1 MVGLLFFLKRVG
13 FFIIDNWRIVLIGL
27 AILAVIIA
35 SGLTYRWCGSRK
47 ARLNEQ
53 QIQKAQE
60 AIKTRNDEKLKQIL
74 AEADTAEDNIDAN
87 IKQAEENTR
96 NAKKKYDHL
105 SSDELAKELESRK

>member
-1 MVGLLFFLKRVG
+1 MTGILFFLKRVG
-13 FFIIDNWRIVLIGL
+13 FFIIDNWRIVLIGVAL
-27 AILAVIIA
+27 LAVIIA
-35 SGLTYRWCGSRK
+35 AGLTYRWCGNRK

-53 QIQKAQE
+53 QIQKAQD
-60 AIKTRNDEKLKQIL
+60 AIKTKNDEKLKQIL
-74 AEADTAEDNIDAN
+74 AEADTAEENIDAN

>member
-35 SGLTYRWCGSRK
+35 SGLTYRWCGNRK
-47 ARLNEQ
+47 ARLNEE

-87 IKQAEENTR
+87 IKQAEQRTAD
-96 NAKKKYDHL
+96 AKKSYEGW
-105 SSDELAKELESRK
+105 STDELAKELESRK

>member
-1 MVGLLFFLKRVG
+1 MTGILFFLKRVG
-13 FFIIDNWRIVLIGL
+13 FFIIDNWRIVLIGVAL
-27 AILAVIIA
+27 LAVIIVA
-35 SGLTYRWCGSRK
+35 GLTYRWCGNRK

-53 QIQKAQE
+53 QIQKAQD
-60 AIKTRNDEKLKQIL
+60 AIKTKNDEKLKQIL
-74 AEADTAEDNIDAN
+74 AEADTAEENIDAN